1 LEQVDALSNRGDSDA
16 ARRMAEKAAGWAET
30 ANVPPGE
37 RRRVL
42 ERLGALEYRAG
53 SLQAA
58 EMHYRLAVESLSKQH
73 AASVREATAL
83 NNLAVL
89 RLLNGNYDGAEA
101 PLSQAVAE
109 SPKTDIVY
117 GRSVNNLAVLAEL
130 RGDRRKAEA
139 LYADAQ
145 RALAAV
151 ADSPAQER
159 RVVESN
165 LARIRGLR

>member
-1 LEQVDALSNRGDSDA
+1 
-16 ARRMAEKAAGWAET
+16 MAEKAAGWAET

-37 RRRVL
+37 RRKAL
-42 ERLGALEYRAG
+42 ERLAALEYQAG

-58 EMHYRLAVESLSKQH
+58 EMHYRSAVESLKQEP
-73 AASVREATAL
+73 AASVREQAAAL
-83 NNLAVL
+83 NDLGVI

-101 PLSQAVAE
+101 PLSQAVSKSA
-109 SPKTDIVY
+109 KTDIVY

-130 RGDRRKAEA
+130 RGDRRKAEE
-139 LYADAQ
+139 LYTVAQ
-145 RALAAV
+145 RALAGA

-159 RVVESN
+159 RVVETN